1 MGNGVRVQ
9 TYLTVSVRRQDDS
22 VVVEVSG
29 ELDLASATQLERA
42 LQLAWREQPQLVVIE
57 LGELH
62 FIDMAGLRALL
73 EAQRHAE
80 GQGSQLVLAH
90 VRAPLRRVL
99 TLAHMSHLFTI
110 RENHS

>member
-22 VVVEVSG
+22 VVVEVGG

-42 LQLAWREQPQLVVIE
+42 LKLAWRGQPELVVID
-57 LGELH
+57 LGELQ

-73 EAQRHAE
+73 EAQQHAE
-80 GQGSQLVLAH
+80 DQGGRLILAH

-99 TLAHMSHLFTI
+99 ALANLSDLFTI
-110 RENHS
+110 RGNHS